1 MGGSMSHN
9 EIRADI
15 EEEITRLQQAR
26 TCLDRDIT
34 TAQSTSGLSKV
45 VIVTGSPIEINE
57 LSLTP
62 EGRTQISEAAKLRS
76 AELKRSIDAK
86 WSLY

>member
-1 MGGSMSHN
+1 MGHN
-9 EIRADI
+9 EIRAEI

-26 TCLDRDIT
+26 TCLDSDIT
-34 TAQSTSGLSKV
+34 KVQSTSGLSKV
-45 VIVTGSPIEINE
+45 VVVTGSPIEINE

-62 EGRTQISEAAKLRS
+62 EERTRISEAAKLRS
-76 AELKRSIDAK
+76 AELKRATDAK